1 MKKKFNFLFLSDFSK
16 QNYCILENFIK
27 MKKLNLFLFIVLI
40 STSLQAQ
47 VSKSV
52 TVATAGTLGTT
63 ALTAT
68 ELSTVTNLTIIGNLD
83 ARDFKTMRDNMPAL
97 AVLNMSAVS
106 IKAYSGYDG
115 TNFSYSKSGNYYGYV
130 NISYIAN
137 EIPLYAFYDG
147 AQYNGLSNYNNYG
160 GGYST
165 RILNPNYANSK
176 TSLSSI
182 TLPNSITSIA
192 SQTFQG
198 CSGLLSVNIPN
209 SVTSIGILAYSGCVG
224 ALTATIGN
232 GVTSIGTSAFSGC
245 SGLTAVT
252 IGSSATTIE
261 NNAFDGCTG
270 LTSITMGANVTSIGS
285 YAFNNCNKLIS
296 INIPNLVTSIGNY
309 AFEMCTSLTDL
320 TIGAGVTTIG
330 ANAFEFCMA
339 LTNVTLPDAVT
350 SVGSF
355 AFQFCSALTTINI
368 GTIVT
373 TFGEGAFANCGSVNV
388 INCQKLVPPT
398 LGFNCFVGVP
408 LTAVVTVPLTSLATY
423 KAAAGWKDF
432 LTSIQGDNL
441 HITANIGDGGTVS
454 ENSVTL
460 ANGATIN
467 VVSGTTKTFTFT
479 PATGYEVATLTFDGV
494 DVKSQITAN
503 QYTTPAVIATKT
515 LAVTFKK
522 MQYRLS
528 LKSAVS
534 GTMNLVVEYGS
545 TPAFDFTPSANWKVN
560 TVIYNNVDVTA
571 SLVNGVYNVPAITAN
586 TLLNVSFVI
595 TITNA
600 PELVNSNVKVYSNQ
614 SEIII
619 EGTSE
624 GERVELYSINGK
636 KVQNV
641 NSQGLRIVLPAQKDA
656 VYLVKTGLKT
666 FKVIL

>member
-1 MKKKFNFLFLSDFSK
+1 
-16 QNYCILENFIK
+16 

-52 TVATAGTLGTT
+52 TVAKAGTLGTT

-83 ARDFKTMRDNMPAL
+83 ARDFKIMRDNMPAL

-106 IKAYSGYDG
+106 IKAFTGAYG
-115 TNFSYSKSGNYYGYV
+115 TIPGRDINTT
-130 NISYIAN
+130 SYIYSMSYLAN
-137 EIPLYAFYDG
+137 EIPENSFYEG
-147 AQYNGLSNYNNYG
+147 KVTPYK
-160 GGYST
+160 
-165 RILNPNYANSK
+165 SK
-176 TSLSSI
+176 TSLTSVI
-182 TLPNSITSIA
+182 LPNSITSIA
-192 SQTFQG
+192 SKAFYG
-198 CSGLLSVNIPN
+198 CTGLVTLNIPTTI
-209 SVTSIGILAYSGCVG
+209 TSIGTYAFAGCTGVT
-224 ALTATIGN
+224 ALTIGN
-232 GVTSIGTSAFSGC
+232 GA
-245 SGLTAVT
+245 TA
-252 IGSSATTIE
+252 IGS
-261 NNAFDGCTG
+261 NAFDGCTG
-270 LTSITMGANVTSIGS
+270 LTSITMGANVISIGS

-296 INIPNLVTSIGNY
+296 LNIPNSVTSIGTY
-309 AFEMCTSLTDL
+309 AFELCTSITDL
-320 TIGAGVTTIG
+320 TIGTGVTTIG

-339 LTNVTLPDAVT
+339 LTIVTLPDALT
-350 SVGSF
+350 TLGGF

-368 GTIVT
+368 GTKVT
-373 TFGEGAFANCGSVNV
+373 ALGEGAFANCGSVNV

-398 LGFNCFVGVP
+398 LGLNCFVGVP

-423 KAAAGWKDF
+423 KAATGWKDF

-441 HITANIGDGGTVS
+441 HITANIGTGGAVS

-460 ANGATIN
+460 ANGANIN
-467 VVSGTTKTFTFT
+467 IVSGTSKTFTLT

-494 DVKSQITAN
+494 DVKLQITAN

-534 GTMNLVVEYGS
+534 GTMNLAVEYGS
-545 TPAFDFTPSANWKVN
+545 TPVIDFTPASGWKVS
-560 TVIYNNVDVTA
+560 TVFYNNADVTSA
-571 SLVNGVYNVPAITAN
+571 VVNGVYTVPSITAN
-586 TLLNVSFVI
+586 SLLNVAFVS
-595 TITNA
+595 TVSGA
-600 PELVNSNVKVYSNQ
+600 PELVNSNTKVYSTQ
-614 SEIII
+614 SEIVI

-624 GERVELYSINGK
+624 GERVELYSISGK
-636 KVQNV
+636 KVQTV
-641 NSQGLRIVLPAQKDA
+641 NSQGLRIVLPAQRDA